1 MSQLQIV
8 SPLSGQVWPLERI
21 PDPVFAQKMV
31 GDGLSV
37 DPTDSVLLAAC
48 DGEVIALHAAG
59 HALTVRTPEGVELL
73 MHVGIDTVA
82 LKGQGFKPL
91 VKIGDTVK
99 TGKPLIEFDLDFL
112 ATHAKSL
119 LTQIV
124 IANGERVQWLGRASG
139 RVAAGKDTLFTVNV
153 VDAEAVLPADDATS
167 VTSDAILIPNP
178 TGLHARPS
186 AVIANLA
193 KGFKAA
199 IKLQVGDRQ
208 ANARS
213 VTAIMALDVGRG
225 ATVHVV
231 ASGPDAKAAVAKL
244 SSVLAAG
251 SGDEGSQPAPAPAT
265 TTASPSAAPPPQR
278 KSTDPNVLLGASA
291 SPGLAVGKLFQLR
304 RQEIRVIEVGA
315 DVDAERRQLADAL
328 ASAQGQLAALR
339 AQHHASREAAK
350 AAIFA
355 AHEELLTDPDLL
367 EIAESAMAKGKSAA
381 FAWKMAFS
389 THAERLAS
397 MKNQLLAQR
406 ANDLRDVGLRVLA
419 IVTGATLETLD
430 YPPKSVLIAEDLTPS
445 DAATLDR
452 TKVMGFCTTRG
463 GATSHVAIIARSM
476 GIPALAGIEP
486 AALDVPNGTLVILDG
501 NKGTLRLNASADEVA
516 RIGKAQARAEERR
529 KNDFAHALEPAITLD
544 GTRVEVVANIGG
556 LKDAQKIAGL
566 GGEGVGLLRS
576 EFLFMERSDAPTED
590 EQFENYKSIALAV
603 GREHPLIIRTLD
615 VGGDKPLSY
624 LPIPKEDNPFLGE
637 RGVRVGLDRP
647 EILRTQLRAILRA
660 GAFGKVRIM
669 FPMIARL
676 SELRDVKAMLAEEAA
691 SLGVPSVPTGI
702 MVEVPAAAVMA
713 AQFARESDF
722 FSVGTNDLTQYTL
735 AMDRGHPKLA
745 PYVDGLN
752 PAVLRLIAHTVK
764 GAAPLGKPVGVCGG
778 IASDPVAV
786 PILIGIGVSE
796 LSVSLPAIPTVKA
809 QIRRLSL
816 DACRALAERALA
828 AESAE
833 EVRALVSD
841 PDADISTE
849 NAGA

>member
-59 HALTVRTPEGVELL
+59 HALTLRTPEGVELL

-99 TGKPLIEFDLDFL
+99 AGKPLIEFDLDYL

-124 IANGERVQWLGRASG
+124 IANGERVKWLGRASG
-139 RVAAGKDTLFTVNV
+139 RVAAGKDTLFTVSV
-153 VDAEAVLPADDATS
+153 IDAAAALPTGDATS
-167 VTSDAILIPNP
+167 VTSEAIVIPNP

-186 AVIANLA
+186 AVIANIA
-193 KGFKAA
+193 KGFKSS
-199 IKLQVGDRQ
+199 IKLQVGDRH

-213 VTAIMALDVGRG
+213 VTAIMALDVGHG
-225 ATVHVV
+225 AMVRVV
-231 ASGPDAKAAVAKL
+231 ASGPDAKEAVRQL
-244 SSVLAAG
+244 GSVLAAG

-265 TTASPSAAPPPQR
+265 TTVSSSAAPPPQR
-278 KSTDPNVLLGASA
+278 KSADPNVLRGASA
-291 SPGLAVGKLFQLR
+291 SPGLAVGQLFQLR
-304 RQEIRVIEVGA
+304 RAEIRVTEAGA
-315 DVDAERRQLADAL
+315 GLDTERRQLSDAL
-328 ASAQGQLAALR
+328 ARATGQLGALR
-339 AQHHASREAAK
+339 SQLHATREAAK

-355 AHEELLTDPDLL
+355 AHEELLSDPDLL

-381 FAWKMAFS
+381 FAWKTAFS
-389 THAERLAS
+389 THAEKLAS

-406 ANDLRDVGLRVLA
+406 ANDLRDVGARVLS
-419 IVTGATLETLD
+419 ILTGATLEALE

-445 DAATLDR
+445 DTAMLDR
-452 TKVMGFCTTRG
+452 SRVMGFCTTRG

-486 AALDVPNGTLVILDG
+486 AALEVANGTLVILDG
-501 NKGTLRLNASADEVA
+501 NKGTLRLNASAEEVA
-516 RIGKAQARAEERR
+516 RILEVQEHAEQRR
-529 KNDFAHALEPAITLD
+529 KDDLAHALEPAVTRD
-544 GTRVEVVANIGG
+544 GARIEVAANIGG
-556 LKDAQKIAGL
+556 LADAQKIAAL

-576 EFLFMERSDAPTED
+576 EFLFMERVSAPTEE

-603 GREHPLIIRTLD
+603 GRERPLIIRTLD
-615 VGGDKPLSY
+615 VGGDKPLPY

-660 GAFGKVRIM
+660 STFGDVRIM

-676 SELRDVKAMLAEEAA
+676 SELRDVKAMLAEEAR
-691 SLGVPSVPTGI
+691 SIGVPSVPTGI

-809 QIRRLSL
+809 QIRTLRL

-833 EVRALVSD
+833 EVRALVTD
-841 PDADISTE
+841 TDLSTE
-849 NAGA
+849 KQGA

>member
-1 MSQLQIV
+1 MSQLKII

-31 GDGLSV
+31 GDGLSI
-37 DPTDSVLLAAC
+37 DPIDAVLVAAC
-48 DGEVIALHAAG
+48 DGEVMAMHAAG
-59 HALTVRTPEGVELL
+59 HAVTLLTPEGVELL

-99 TGKPLIEFDLDFL
+99 VGKPLIEFDLDFL

-119 LTQIV
+119 LTQVVIV
-124 IANGERVQWLGRASG
+124 NGERVKWLERASG
-139 RVAAGKDTLFTVNV
+139 RVAAGKDTLFTVTV
-153 VDAEAVLPADDATS
+153 EGAVAAVPTDGETT
-167 VTSDAILIPNP
+167 VTSEAILIPNP

-193 KGFKAA
+193 KGFKSQ

-208 ANARS
+208 ANAQS
-213 VTAIMALDVGRG
+213 VTAIMALDVGLG
-225 ATVHVV
+225 AKVQVV
-231 ASGPDAKAAVAKL
+231 ARGPDAKAAVEKL
-244 SSVLAAG
+244 RAVLAAG
-251 SGDEGSQPAPAPAT
+251 SGDEGCKPAPAPAST
-265 TTASPSAAPPPQR
+265 TLAPTAAPPPRR

-291 SPGLAVGKLFQLR
+291 SAGLAVGKVFQLR
-304 RQEIRVIEVGA
+304 RQEIRVTEAGA
-315 DVDAERRQLADAL
+315 GVDIERRRFTDAL
-328 ASAQGQLAALR
+328 ATAHGQLAALR
-339 AQHHASREAAK
+339 AQLHAKRDAAK

-355 AHEELLTDPDLL
+355 AHEELLADPDLL
-367 EIAESAMAKGKSAA
+367 EIVESAIAKGKSAA
-381 FAWKMAFS
+381 FAWKKAFS

-419 IVTGATLETLD
+419 VLTGASLEKRE
-430 YPPKSVLIAEDLTPS
+430 YPPNSVLIAEDLTPS
-445 DAATLDR
+445 DTAALDR
-452 TKVMGFCTTRG
+452 TRVLGFCTTRG

-476 GIPALAGIEP
+476 GLPALAGMEP
-486 AALDVPNGTLVILDG
+486 AALDVANGTLVILDG
-501 NKGTLRLNASADEVA
+501 KKGTLRLNVSDEEVA
-516 RIGKAQARAEERR
+516 RIRKAQERAEQRR
-529 KNDFAHALEPAITLD
+529 KDDLAHALEPATTLD
-544 GTRVEVVANIGG
+544 GTRIEVVANIGG
-556 LKDAQKIAGL
+556 VAEATKIAGL

-576 EFLFMERSDAPTED
+576 EFLFMERADAPTED
-590 EQFENYKSIALAV
+590 EQFEKYKAVAQAL
-603 GREHPLIIRTLD
+603 GRERPLIIRTLD

-647 EILRTQLRAILRA
+647 ELLRPQLRAILRA

-676 SELRDVKAMLAEEAA
+676 SELYDVKAMLAEEAA
-691 SLGVPSVPTGI
+691 SLGVPTVPTGI

-713 AQFARESDF
+713 AQFAREADF

-745 PYVDGLN
+745 PLVDGLN

-764 GAAPLGKPVGVCGG
+764 GAEPLGRPVGVCGG
-778 IASDPVAV
+778 IASDPAAV
-786 PILIGIGVSE
+786 PILIGIGVTE
-796 LSVSLPAIPTVKA
+796 LSVSLPSIPTVKA
-809 QIRRLSL
+809 QIRALRM
-816 DACRALAERALA
+816 DDCRALAERALA

-841 PDADISTE
+841 PDAEGSTDKPE
-849 NAGA
+849 V